1 MRNVSITDGA
11 NFPDALSATNIATG
25 GILLTTPTSLPE
37 ASIRILDEHPIDSAT
52 IVGGPASV
60 SPAVESQVERLIDK

>member
-1 MRNVSITDGA
+1 MRNVSITDGT

-25 GILLTTPTSLPE
+25 GILLTKPTSLPE